1 MLCVWDMINA
11 VSVDALMPNYTFD
24 HGQAHS
30 ICMFNITIHPHDVLA
45 RLPSVLCTWEVT
57 NLVSADGLAQ
67 DCIRPTADATWN
79 LYFVS

>member
-1 MLCVWDMINA
+1 MLCVWDMIKA

-57 NLVSADGLAQ
+57 NLVSADGLAH
-67 DCIRPTADATWN
+67 DCIRPRADATWN
-79 LYFVS
+79 LYFES